1 MDREERHE
9 LKHQELIK
17 RLLLKVVFASNKT
30 SDLPTGERLVK
41 IIPNRL
47 HPQKLFIIL
56 SSPHPQLDENPII
69 RQITRLRLATRRPQ
83 LVMGQHHGIFEG
95 RGREASARLDHEG
108 VL

>member
-1 MDREERHE
+1 MDCQERHE

-17 RLLLKVVFASNKT
+17 RLLLKVVFASNENCHLSAIK
-30 SDLPTGERLVK
+30 RLVK
-41 IIPNRL
+41 IIPNRF

-56 SSPHPQLDENPII
+56 SRTHLEPDKNPII
-69 RQITRLRLATRRPQ
+69 RQITRLRLATRGPQ
-83 LVMGQHHGIFEG
+83 LVVGQHHGIFEG